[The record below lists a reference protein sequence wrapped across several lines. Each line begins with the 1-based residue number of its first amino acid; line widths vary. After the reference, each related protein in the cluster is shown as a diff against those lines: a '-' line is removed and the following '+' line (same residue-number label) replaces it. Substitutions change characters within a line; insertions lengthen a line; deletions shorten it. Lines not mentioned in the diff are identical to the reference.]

1 MMQNRLGHYLTQ
13 AEAVRPQC
21 VCHHRRSD
29 IKIIESNALEEQGR
43 MHAFA
48 ALQPA

>member
-21 VCHHRRSD
+21 VSHHRRSD
-29 IKIIESNALEEQGR
+29 IKYI
-43 MHAFA
+43 
-48 ALQPA
+48 